1 MDQFSPLSRN
11 STKPDKMTPLIETPI
26 HNAPSRD
33 YFKEINGKI
42 FAGAHV
48 LVDLWGANHLDD
60 IDYIEKALRKSIEV
74 CDATLLHVHLH
85 HFGNGCGVS
94 GVAVLAESHISVH
107 TWPERD
113 FAAFDIFMC
122 GACDPEL
129 ALPVL
134 QKQFNPERMETE
146 VHKRG
151 VIG

>member
-1 MDQFSPLSRN
+1 MDQTLPLSGN
-11 STKPDKMTPLIETPI
+11 STKFDKVTGLIETSI
-26 HNAPSRD
+26 RNASPKD
-33 YFKEINGKI
+33 NFKELNGEV

-74 CDATLLHVHLH
+74 CGATLLHVHLH
-85 HFGNGCGVS
+85 NFGNGCGVS

-107 TWPERD
+107 TWPERG
-113 FAAFDIFMC
+113 FAAFEIFMC

-129 ALPVL
+129 AVPVL
-134 QKQFNPERMETE
+134 QKHFNPERMETE
-146 VHKRG
+146 LQKRG